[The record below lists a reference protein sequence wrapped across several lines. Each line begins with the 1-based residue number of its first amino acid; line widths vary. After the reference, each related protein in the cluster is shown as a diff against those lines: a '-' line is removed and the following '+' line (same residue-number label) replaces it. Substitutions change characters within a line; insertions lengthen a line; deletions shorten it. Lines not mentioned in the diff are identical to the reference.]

1 MNHLIIGN
9 KNYSSW
15 SLRPWLLLKQFNIP
29 FVGLK
34 EESHLF
40 EYQIDKSFFDAY
52 NFDEY
57 FDAAIKVIVTLD
69 KKSTL
74 LNLTFNA
81 KGTVN
86 VTCDVSGETFDQEL
100 EASIQ
105 LIVKFGEEYNDENE
119 EILILPYSEFQ
130 VNVAQY
136 IYELIVLSVPQKRIH
151 PKVLDGSMES
161 EALKKLNKLR
171 VKEKYSADNAD
182 PRWDKL
188 KSLITEKKT

>member
-1 MNHLIIGN
+1 M
-9 KNYSSW
+9 KD
-15 SLRPWLLLKQFNIP
+15 LKQFNIHY
-29 FVGLK
+29 VGLK

-40 EYQIDKSFFDAY
+40 EYQIEKSFFDAF
-52 NFDEY
+52 NFDEF
-57 FDAAIKVIVTLD
+57 FDADIKVSLTLD

-74 LNLTFNA
+74 LNLSFKA
-81 KGTVN
+81 EGTIY
-86 VTCDVSGETFDQEL
+86 VTCDVSGEDFNQKI
-100 EASIQ
+100 EASLQ

-136 IYELIVLSVPQKRIH
+136 IYEMIVLSVPTKRIH

-161 EALKKLNKLR
+161 ETLKRLEKLR
-171 VKEKYSADNAD
+171 VKEEKTTENVD